1 MDVRYVQALLPCAGE
16 RIATHATAI
25 ETAHFHIYTYFIHA
39 GLELDVKNVLNVLR
53 EAGFADADWAQL
65 GLQLI
70 DHFDSTAIRADHGRP
85 SYCMRET
92 MIQWLMSDTKASWE
106 KLADVVT
113 KVGGYGEATA
123 AIVWEKA
130 GIVHTGML
138 ICIL

>member
-25 ETAHFHIYTYFIHA
+25 KTAHFHIYTYLIHA
-39 GLELDVKNVLNVLR
+39 GLEVDVKNVLNVLR
-53 EAGFADADWAQL
+53 EARFADADWAEL

-70 DHFDSTAIRADHGRP
+70 DRFDLSTIRADHGKANL
-85 SYCMRET
+85 CMMET
-92 MIQWLMSDTKASWE
+92 ISQWLKSDPKASWE
-106 KLADVVT
+106 KLNDT
-113 KVGGYGEATA
+113 IPKVGGYGEATA

>member
-1 MDVRYVQALLPCAGE
+1 MDVRYVQALLSCAGE

-25 ETAHFHIYTYFIHA
+25 ETAHFHVYTYLIHA

-53 EAGFADADWAQL
+53 EARFADTDWAEL

-70 DHFDSTAIRADHGRP
+70 DRFDLAALKADHGKANH
-85 SYCMRET
+85 CMMET
-92 MIQWLMSDTKASWE
+92 ISQWLKSDPKASWE
-106 KLADVVT
+106 KLADAVT
-113 KVGGYGEATA
+113 KVGRYGEATA